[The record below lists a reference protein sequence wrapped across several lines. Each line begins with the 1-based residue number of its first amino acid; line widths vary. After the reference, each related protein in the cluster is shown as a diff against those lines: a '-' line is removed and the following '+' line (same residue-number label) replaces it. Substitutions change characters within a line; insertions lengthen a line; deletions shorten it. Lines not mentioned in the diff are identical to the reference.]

1 MRETIT
7 LRKRIAILSSQLEEN
22 YQANFMQGFLA
33 KAFAFDYDVCTFATY
48 RKYQD
53 TSEREVG
60 ETSIFSLIDYD
71 AFDGVVVLP
80 ETLQT
85 PGLMLTLGQVSARCG
100 ERRMKRFWSRISGR
114 SFRERFCMLTERATS
129 TIISCWIIIIR
140 SSG

>member
-80 ETLQT
+80 GDIADAGTDAYSGAGF
-85 PGLMLTLGQVSARCG
+85 PGEVSGKDSVC
-100 ERRMKRFWSRISGR
+100 
-114 SFRERFCMLTERATS
+114 
-129 TIISCWIIIIR
+129 
-140 SSG
+140 